1 MRRKNCWQIL
11 VVAVVAVSGLTAPAW
26 AVPYASGVRD
36 LGGNMREFVL
46 NEAADSVT
54 VLRDGANPVNLGA
67 IAAGRHTFDMTGFS
81 TFSIEVSKNAP
92 AAWTEI
98 SSASNLFTSFHRPV
112 GLAVNTNPASPYFG
126 TIYVGNSNAP
136 AATVAGRTVGDGIYG
151 LTADMIGVDLV
162 TKLAVADPND
172 ASQAK
177 APGFTTSGGANSPYR
192 FDLDS
197 AGNLIVGDWSDAN
210 GGIKYA
216 APDLASGGLIL
227 AEEDGVRPLLLD
239 PTTNT
244 HEMHGSIVSRPY
256 FTGSVGNNLTLYG
269 IDEDYDIDGDTL
281 TASFGNSLWK
291 WTPGNSLNYE
301 GAPTLMMASNA
312 ATLSAE
318 PVKYFSLNIGVQAD
332 ARYNPA
338 FDKWYISQSRTD
350 GTESSLIILNA
361 DGTDADIADPNAPT
375 VAWSSKGFSVDNNLD
390 GFTDDAGV
398 AVSIG
403 IQDIFRESQTIAFSP
418 DGTKMYLERTAV
430 YGTNPTLGTADAPG
444 AILIIPL
451 DAGGLPALEIDDNG
465 TPGDTTDDFISNI
478 ETITVAVQGVRQQAA
493 EIYLDAAG
501 NVYTSRASTTAT
513 PTAAN
518 SAQRLQVFS
527 PGGNTKATTNSN
539 GTFSVMTIAG
549 VAGDYNDDG
558 TVNAADYTY
567 WRNHLGETSLPN
579 EGGISLG
586 TVDGADFDFWKS
598 RYGET
603 SGSGSGLGAGGTV
616 PEPGS
621 GCLAVLGMLVAGF
634 LGVRRRKQMV

>member
-1 MRRKNCWQIL
+1 MRRMNCL
-11 VVAVVAVSGLTAPAW
+11 NACAVVMATVMGLSASAW

-46 NEAADSVT
+46 NESADTVT

-67 IAAGRHTFDMTGFS
+67 IAAGRQTFDMTGFS

-92 AAWTEI
+92 TAWTEI
-98 SSASNLFTSFHRPV
+98 SSASNLFTSFHRPT
-112 GLAVNTNPASPYFG
+112 GLAVNTDPASAYFG
-126 TIYVGNSNAP
+126 TIYVGNANAP

-177 APGFTTSGGANSPYR
+177 KPGFETAGGSNSPYR
-192 FDLDS
+192 FNLDS
-197 AGNLIVGDWSDAN
+197 AGNLIIGDWSDAN

-256 FTGSVGNNLTLYG
+256 FTGSVGNNLTLYA
-269 IDEDYDIDGDTL
+269 IDEDYDVDGDTL

-312 ATLSAE
+312 TTLSAE
-318 PVKYFSLNIGVQAD
+318 PIKYFSLNIGVQAD
-332 ARYNPA
+332 ARYNPVY
-338 FDKWYISQSRTD
+338 DKWYISQSRTD

-361 DGTDADIADPNAPT
+361 DGTDADIATPTAPT
-375 VAWSSKGFSVDNNLD
+375 VAWSSKGFSVDHNLD
-390 GFTDDAGV
+390 GYTDDPLV
-398 AVSIG
+398 AVTTG
-403 IQDIFRESQTIAFSP
+403 IQDIFREAQTIAFSP

-451 DAGGLPALEIDDNG
+451 DASGLPDLQVNDNG

-478 ETITVAVQGVRQQAA
+478 QTITTAVQGTRQQAA
-493 EIYLDAAG
+493 EVYLDAAG
-501 NVYTSRASTTAT
+501 NVYATRASTTAT

-549 VAGDYNDDG
+549 VAGDYNEDG
-558 TVNAADYTY
+558 VVNAADYTY

-586 TVDGADFDFWKS
+586 TVDGADYDFWKS

-603 SGSGSGLGAGGTV
+603 SGSGAGAGGAV
-616 PEPGS
+616 PEPGTAF
-621 GCLAVLGMLVAGF
+621 LTTLGMLVGW
-634 LGVRRRKQMV
+634 LSGIRRRRQSV